1 MQYMF
6 CITALYLLKVC
17 HIQFAYSS
25 LHVDI
30 FAGFRN
36 IRQDTADQQRPER
49 AQTLTSKS
57 ALCCTI
63 GISTCPLFT
72 KWRLSFFIQSN
83 ALKNIIYTTSPQR
96 KQRIHADDKSIPM
109 FLLNPTLFST
119 HPVLFS
125 ASILVP
131 PVLEKRLLLLNRQF
145 IPPCPRSLCL
155 AGHYVAALVKKRARA
170 AQARALFSALE
181 TLIDRTV

>member
-63 GISTCPLFT
+63 GISTWPVRQVFNISP
-72 KWRLSFFIQSN
+72 RLIGGN
-83 ALKNIIYTTSPQR
+83 
-96 KQRIHADDKSIPM
+96 
-109 FLLNPTLFST
+109 
-119 HPVLFS
+119 VLPGED
-125 ASILVP
+125 VP
-131 PVLEKRLLLLNRQF
+131 PEYIPRIYHSYTLRIPF
-145 IPPCPRSLCL
+145 I
-155 AGHYVAALVKKRARA
+155 
-170 AQARALFSALE
+170 F
-181 TLIDRTV
+181 